1 MTNDTT
7 TYAAPPLIDVGVGER
22 SPWWRRAPVLS
33 ALAAL
38 LAFTLVVLTRSA
50 SLLEPD
56 DFAYRASIVALSKG
70 EILLSNAH
78 YLALKASLSTS
89 GGPGIM
95 QWHHLSSGYWISE
108 KNPGYPFLAVV
119 FYALGLLR
127 LTPLFFGA
135 LACLSLFVAM
145 RRWVGE
151 RAGAL
156 AVWLYCFS
164 GATLTFAWRATMPS
178 FIDASLVA
186 TGFALLVWTLLASEH
201 TARRRRGVGLAAFVA
216 LELAVVVRY
225 TNLLELAVAVAA
237 VVLLARRAA
246 LEPRTLAVWGT
257 SVLVTGA
264 VVLGFDQWAYGSATS
279 TGYSS
284 GEISF
289 SLGSVWANLKGMPAQ
304 LTDAMPLWLLAGAA
318 LVVLLVRHLR
328 RRSTSAHAGVDDA
341 RIGAMLGAG
350 WLGLWGLYLCYT
362 WTASQLHGGPGG
374 HTITVH
380 VIRFYL
386 PALGLLAMLGAWLVA
401 RAPRWLGVLVTSLLV
416 VAALFSFTAMTSTS
430 GTGANAGPGGAGSA
444 AGPSIGGLTG
454 QGSARAGRPSGTG
467 QGPGLGTRP
476 AIGAAP
482 SP

>member
-1 MTNDTT
+1 MTSNLTT
-7 TYAAPPLIDVGVGER
+7 NAAPPPLDEASVER

-33 ALAAL
+33 ALGAIV
-38 LAFTLVVLTRSA
+38 AFTLVVLTRSP

-89 GGPGIM
+89 EGPGIM
-95 QWHHLSSGYWISE
+95 QWHHLHSGSWISE
-108 KNPGYPFLAVV
+108 KNPGYPFVAVV

-135 LACLSLFVAM
+135 IACLSLFVAM

-164 GATLTFAWRATMPS
+164 GAALTFAWRATMPS
-178 FIDASLVA
+178 FTDASLVA
-186 TGFALLVWTLLASEH
+186 TGMALLVWTLLATERTS
-201 TARRRRGVGLAAFVA
+201 RRRRWVGLAAFVA

-225 TNLLELAVAVAA
+225 TNVLELVVAA
-237 VVLLARRAA
+237 VTVVLLARRTA
-246 LEPRTLAVWGT
+246 LGLRTLAVWGA

-264 VVLGFDQWAYGSATS
+264 VVLGFDEWAYGSATS
-279 TGYSS
+279 TGYSG

-289 SLGSVWANLKGMPAQ
+289 SLGSGWANLKGMPTQ
-304 LTDAMPLWLLAGAA
+304 LAAAMPLWLLAGAA

-328 RRSTSAHAGVDDA
+328 RRSTSARVGVDDA
-341 RIGAMLGAG
+341 RIGAILGAG
-350 WLGLWGLYLCYT
+350 WLSLWGLYLCYT
-362 WTASQLHGGPGG
+362 WTASQLYDGPAG

-386 PALGLLAMLGAWLVA
+386 PALGLLAMLGAWLLA
-401 RAPRWLGVLVTSLLV
+401 CAPRWLGVLITSLLI
-416 VAALFSFTAMTSTS
+416 VAALFSFNAMASTS
-430 GTGANAGPGGAGSA
+430 SGSASGGPVGPGAQGPGISGRPVHGSSAGGPGGAVQ
-444 AGPSIGGLTG
+444 GPS
-454 QGSARAGRPSGTG
+454 ARPTKGAP
-467 QGPGLGTRP
+467 P
-476 AIGAAP
+476 AP
-482 SP
+482 

>member
-1 MTNDTT
+1 MTTN
-7 TYAAPPLIDVGVGER
+7 AAPSFIDVVER
-22 SPWWRRAPVLS
+22 SPWWRRAPVLW
-33 ALAAL
+33 ALAAF
-38 LAFTLVVLTRSA
+38 LAFTVVVLTRSA

-56 DFAYRASIVALSKG
+56 DFAYRASIVALSRG

-78 YLALKASLSTS
+78 YLAVKASLSTS
-89 GGPGIM
+89 GGFGIA
-95 QWHHLSSGYWISE
+95 QWHHLSSGSWISE

-135 LACLSLFVAM
+135 IACLSLFVAM

-164 GATLTFAWRATMPS
+164 GAALTFAWRATMPS
-178 FIDASLVA
+178 FSDASLVA
-186 TGFALLVWTLLASEH
+186 TGMALLVWTLLASDH
-201 TARRRRGVGLAAFVA
+201 TSRRRRWVGLAAFVA

-246 LEPRTLAVWGT
+246 LGLRTLALWGA

-289 SLGSVWANLKGMPAQ
+289 SRGSVWANLKGMPAQ
-304 LTDAMPLWLLAGAA
+304 LTAAMPLWLLAGAA

-328 RRSTSAHAGVDDA
+328 RRSTAARVGVDDA
-341 RIGAMLGAG
+341 SIGAMLGAG

-362 WTASQLHGGPGG
+362 WTASQLHGGPAG

-386 PALGLLAMLGAWLVA
+386 PALGLLAMLGAWLLA
-401 RAPRWLGVLVTSLLV
+401 RAPRWLGVLITSLLI
-416 VAALFSFTAMTSTS
+416 VAALFSFNAMASTS
-430 GTGANAGPGGAGSA
+430 GTGANVGSGGLGGPSGVGNSGLKGHQSAPSSGPGGS
-444 AGPSIGGLTG
+444 
-454 QGSARAGRPSGTG
+454 G
-467 QGPGLGTRP
+467 QGPGPGARP
-476 AIGAAP
+476 APGVPP